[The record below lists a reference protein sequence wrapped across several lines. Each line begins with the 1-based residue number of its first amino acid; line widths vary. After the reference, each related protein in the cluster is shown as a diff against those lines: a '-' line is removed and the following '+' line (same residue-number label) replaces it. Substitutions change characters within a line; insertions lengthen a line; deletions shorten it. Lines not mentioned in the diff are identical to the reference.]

1 MTWLLFLAVGFIL
14 GKMPAE
20 FWTQLRAEVYAGAA
34 KLWAAIKSKFKR
46 PGE

>member
-20 FWTQLRAEVYAGAA
+20 FWTQMRTESGAA
-34 KLWAAIKSKFKR
+34 VQAAWAWLKSKFKR
-46 PGE
+46 GE